1 MTVSKAIISWLQGFN
16 HSDYW
21 KMKRIDTD
29 IQSAQVDS
37 YALLKEPIRNVKS
50 YINGKKE
57 YTEHYTLLARLSSQ
71 ENREREDNIGFGE
84 ALEDWVE
91 QQDRHG
97 NYPEIDGQ
105 VKSIGISTPFYCG
118 ATQENNSVYQLTV
131 IIRYEKQESQEEK

>member
-1 MTVSKAIISWLQGFN
+1 MTVSKAIITWLKGFN

-37 YALLKEPIRNVKS
+37 YALLKEPIRDVKS

-57 YTEHYTLLARLSSQ
+57 YTEHYTLMARLSSQ

-91 QQDRHG
+91 QQNMHG
-97 NYPEIDGQ
+97 NYPEIDGK
-105 VKSIGISTPFYCG
+105 VNSIGISTPFYCG

-131 IIRYEKQESQEEK
+131 IIRYEKQESQEGK